1 MPNAPKYVWRGRAPP
16 GPARGSYAVP
26 QTSLAAIGGVQ
37 GGREVEG
44 ATAKGDGME

>member
-1 MPNAPKYVWRGRAPP
+1 MPNAPKYVWRGRALP

-44 ATAKGDGME
+44 ATAKGEEME